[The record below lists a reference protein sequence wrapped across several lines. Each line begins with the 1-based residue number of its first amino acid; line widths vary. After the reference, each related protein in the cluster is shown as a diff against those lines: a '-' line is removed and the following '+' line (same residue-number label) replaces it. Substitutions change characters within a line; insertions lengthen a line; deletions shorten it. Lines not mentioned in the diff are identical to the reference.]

1 MSNTFIGQDE
11 QERIF
16 LESFASGR
24 LHHAWLL
31 SGPKGVG
38 KAGFAKR
45 AGLFLLDQVEGAAPE
60 EEEDGGGLFGDALP
74 TTAPAPKG
82 FASALGSQAQHLV
95 EAGTHPEYH
104 LLEPL
109 VKEKTGELARNI
121 AIHQVRDL
129 IQSLTG
135 TPTIAHYRVCI
146 VDAIDDLERS
156 AANALLK
163 TLEEPPRDTI
173 FFLVSHAPGRLLP
186 TIRSRCRSLRF
197 APLSDVMMADWIGEE
212 APHLNDNDRAALIR
226 MAKGSPGRALETL
239 GLELGELVQQMQ
251 RIIDEGDPDNSKRHA
266 LAKALAL
273 KAARPRYEAMLE
285 LAPELAAR
293 WCKGQQ
299 GPALAHGLST
309 WEKLRD
315 LTQFAL
321 SGSYDVSMTAYEAGT
336 LLAGLAHR
344 PR

>member
-1 MSNTFIGQDE
+1 MSNLFIGQDE

-16 LESFASGR
+16 LESYASGR

-38 KAGFAKR
+38 KASFAKR
-45 AGLFLLDQVEGAAPE
+45 AALFLLDQLGE
-60 EEEDGGGLFGDALP
+60 ETVQEEVGLFGDALP
-74 TTAPAPKG
+74 VINAPKS
-82 FASALGSQAQHLV
+82 FDSAQGSQAQHLV

-121 AIHQVRDL
+121 TIHQVRDL

-197 APLSDVMMADWIGEE
+197 APLSDVMMSDWLAQE
-212 APHLNDNDRAALIR
+212 APNLAETDRAALIR
-226 MAKGSPGRALETL
+226 MAKGSPGRALETM
-239 GLELGELVQQMQ
+239 GLELGELVAQMQ
-251 RIIDEGDPDNSKRHA
+251 RIIDEGDRGNSKRHA

-285 LAPELAAR
+285 LAPELAAS

-299 GPALAHGLST
+299 GAALTHGIAT
-309 WEKLRD
+309 WERLRD
-315 LTQFAL
+315 LTQYAL
-321 SGSYDVSMTAYEAGT
+321 SGSYDVSMTGYEVGT
-336 LLAGLAHR
+336 LLAGLAHP

>member
-1 MSNTFIGQDE
+1 MTKTFIGQEE

-16 LESFASGR
+16 LEGFSSGR

-45 AGLFLLDQVEGAAPE
+45 AGLFLLDQVDGAEPQE
-60 EEEDGGGLFGDALP
+60 EAGGLFGDALP
-74 TTAPAPKG
+74 VMATTAKG
-82 FASALGSQAQHLV
+82 FDSARESQAQHLV
-95 EAGTHPEYH
+95 DAGTHPEYH
-104 LLEPL
+104 LLERRT
-109 VKEKTGELARNI
+109 KDKSEELARNI
-121 AIHQVRDL
+121 PIDQVRDL
-129 IQSLTG
+129 LHSLTG

-173 FFLVSHAPGRLLP
+173 FFLISHAPGRLLP

-197 APLSDVMMADWIGEE
+197 APLSDVMMGNWIGEE
-212 APHLNDNDRAALIR
+212 APNLSENDRAALLR

-239 GLELGELVQQMQ
+239 GLELGALVSQMQ
-251 RIIDEGDPDNSKRHA
+251 RIIDEGDRDNGKRHA
-266 LAKALAL
+266 LAKALTL

-285 LAPELAAR
+285 LAPELAAS

-299 GPALAHGLST
+299 GAALAHGLTT

-315 LTQFAL
+315 LTQYAL
-321 SGSYDVSMTAYEAGT
+321 QGSYDVSMTTYEVGT